1 MSPAELD
8 RVLARARPVVSP
20 DFADAVLR
28 RIETPSRVACAV
40 EPERRARRS
49 RVAVAAAL
57 AALAAILV
65 LVVVAGGSPRRG
77 GPSNPDSPAAPEP
90 SHRAAVPLENPH
102 ADARYADRCNACHE
116 VTSAMPSTRRVVGP
130 PRGVEIEA
138 FVDFEC
144 PTCGEALR
152 TLQILAI
159 NHGDLRIVI
168 RHPIDQIATRAVLAA
183 ADQGRYWAM
192 TDKLVGKPAPTRA
205 TVDALARELRL
216 DLDQFAKGFTD
227 KVHPAI
233 EVDRREA
240 HRLRIT
246 PPAFLVDGLLFRGP
260 QAIPLMRQHVEHTLA
275 NP

>member
-40 EPERRARRS
+40 EPERRTRRS

-65 LVVVAGGSPRRG
+65 LVVVVGGSPRRG
-77 GPSNPDSPAAPEP
+77 GPSGKPAAPAKP
-90 SHRAAVPLENPH
+90 SHRAAGVLENPH
-102 ADARYADRCNACHE
+102 ADVRYNDRCSACHE

-138 FVDFEC
+138 FVDLEC

-183 ADQGRYWAM
+183 ADQDRYWAM

-205 TVDALARELRL
+205 TVDALATDLRL
-216 DLDQFAKGFTD
+216 DLDRFTRSFTD

-246 PPAFLVDGLLFRGP
+246 PPAFLVDGVLFRGP
-260 QAIPLMRQHVEHTLA
+260 HAIPLMRQHVEHTL